1 MKLLHDFIEGNIY
14 LVRRPYMF
22 LDVGMFNLLNLN
34 EMPFQLLGI
43 VEELI
48 LKLVGWG
55 LKNGKFI

>member
-1 MKLLHDFIEGNIY
+1 
-14 LVRRPYMF
+14 MF